1 MAIPTCCRPHSLI
14 AFLLPPDIQTN
25 TLEFYSL
32 KTLTGVCFPK
42 DNFLVDLGCSINNH
56 QTSTP
61 PVDQALVTQKL
72 CIHYFEPTPP
82 TAPGQPGWPG
92 YLTHYLA
99 LVESGPKHFSLAHC
113 GIRWTLALNAS
124 GHWWQQLL
132 HFGRHVVMFIKW
144 LIYTYMIT
152 HVHRSNIWRWCL
164 LPSVF
169 HPMQCS
175 FTAFLQ
181 HESEIYCTKS
191 QLICLSSRGTTFTWF
206 QVVLFCSPI
215 SGKFS
220 DVLGKLCLHFLK
232 KSMKE

>member
-56 QTSTP
+56 QSSTP

-82 TAPGQPGWPG
+82 TAPGQPGWSG

-152 HVHRSNIWRWCL
+152 HVHRSNIWRWCQFFTL
-164 LPSVF
+164 
-169 HPMQCS
+169 CS
-175 FTAFLQ
+175 AASL
-181 HESEIYCTKS
+181 HS
-191 QLICLSSRGTTFTWF
+191 
-206 QVVLFCSPI
+206 CST
-215 SGKFS
+215 S
-220 DVLGKLCLHFLK
+220 LK
-232 KSMKE
+232 YIVPKVS

>member
-1 MAIPTCCRPHSLI
+1 MTVHCNCKYSKTSPPKVHTSWIALHWRLADTRKYWKILLPAASSDGNLWCCPPHSLI

-124 GHWWQQLL
+124 GH
-132 HFGRHVVMFIKW
+132 
-144 LIYTYMIT
+144 
-152 HVHRSNIWRWCL
+152 
-164 LPSVF
+164 
-169 HPMQCS
+169 
-175 FTAFLQ
+175 
-181 HESEIYCTKS
+181 
-191 QLICLSSRGTTFTWF
+191 
-206 QVVLFCSPI
+206 
-215 SGKFS
+215 
-220 DVLGKLCLHFLK
+220 
-232 KSMKE
+232 